1 MSAPYADDGASRDY
15 TDEEI
20 DILARAANE
29 QDSGPSYESSGDA
42 ADRDRD
48 REMLREDLRAD
59 REEASWA
66 RWERRTYR

>member
-1 MSAPYADDGASRDY
+1 MSAPYADDSAPRDY

-29 QDSGPSYESSGDA
+29 QDNGSAYETNGDA
-42 ADRDRD
+42 ADH
-48 REMLREDLRAD
+48 EVLREDLRAD

-66 RWERRTYR
+66 RWERRNNR